1 MHMPKFRLGAY
12 KLPPGEV
19 VLIRTL
25 MRIFS
30 QDHAFGWVFADVGP
44 FDAIVMDSVLFK
56 THETDC
62 PAKVVLRLTSGNDAP
77 SQHTLQRPIK
87 AEKLQEWLK
96 IATLAL
102 PPQNAAAPQDS
113 LLALQQA
120 RFKLRRWPPQTL
132 LQNNASLIRMSTL
145 LSRRS
150 LRLSELAE
158 LSQQSLDSC
167 MAFIEKLLSMQLIT
181 CESMAPS
188 ASSPSFATLQ
198 PRTPAPE
205 PVPMPLYHGL
215 ISGIRRRF
223 RI

>member
-1 MHMPKFRLGAY
+1 MPKFRLGAY

-30 QDHAFGWVFADVGP
+30 QNPAFGWVFADGGP
-44 FDAIVMDSVLFK
+44 YDAIVIDSALLK
-56 THETDC
+56 PSETAC
-62 PAKVVLRLTSGNDAP
+62 PARFVLRLTSGNDAP

-96 IATLAL
+96 IAAL
-102 PPQNAAAPQDS
+102 ELTPPNASANAPPHS
-113 LLALQQA
+113 LLAMPQA
-120 RFKLRRWPPQTL
+120 RFKLRRWPPQAL

-167 MAFIEKLLSMQLIT
+167 RLFIEKLLSMQLIA

-188 ASSPSFATLQ
+188 AGSPFATLQ
-198 PRTPAPE
+198 PCPPAPAH
-205 PVPMPLYHGL
+205 MLYHGL
-215 ISGIRRRF
+215 LGGIRRRLG
-223 RI
+223 I